1 MVSLTLNCFHTCKL
15 DGGKDF
21 IIPRVPFLSS
31 SQEKQWLGKGYYLW
45 TDSIFFAHEW
55 GKDHYRSNYAINQ
68 FEINV
73 PKDQFWDLVGNVDH
87 QLEFIK
93 FKNNFYCLLDE
104 IVDQA
109 TDAKK
114 QSTRKQIQRLKQQGI
129 NVSTLFSALR
139 LLNKLAYKVVKA
151 SDIKSKKTES
161 IEFIKDTGGECLL
174 LPTRQQIVVYPES
187 SDMINHIS
195 WVYP

>member
-1 MVSLTLNCFHTCKL
+1 MEGTS
-15 DGGKDF
+15 
-21 IIPRVPFLSS
+21 IPTTNQRQWQPKAIVYFVCTK
-31 SQEKQWLGKGYYLW
+31 SQY
-45 TDSIFFAHEW
+45 
-55 GKDHYRSNYAINQ
+55 
-68 FEINV
+68 
-73 PKDQFWDLVGNVDH
+73 
-87 QLEFIK
+87 
-93 FKNNFYCLLDE
+93 KNNFYCLLDE

-187 SDMINHIS
+187 SNMINHIN

>member
-1 MVSLTLNCFHTCKL
+1 M
-15 DGGKDF
+15 
-21 IIPRVPFLSS
+21 
-31 SQEKQWLGKGYYLW
+31 
-45 TDSIFFAHEW
+45 
-55 GKDHYRSNYAINQ
+55 
-68 FEINV
+68 
-73 PKDQFWDLVGNVDH
+73 
-87 QLEFIK
+87 
-93 FKNNFYCLLDE
+93 LDE